1 MVRVTLIGKPGCHL
15 CDVAQEVIERVCAE
29 TGTDWE
35 KVSIDDDG
43 SLQRTYR
50 DKIPVIMVDGRE
62 HAIYRVREPELRAAL
77 AFGVR

>member
-43 SLQRTYR
+43 SLRRTCW

-77 AFGVR
+77 ASGVR